1 MLSHTGCAVGQVW
14 LGAAPRENAAHRI
27 RTLRRGAA
35 SQTRRWPTRDIRLSG
50 FHAHQRQDPRRRV
63 HHPPQN
69 VAQEIP
75 SPTRRTQRDAI
86 AAMSRRPG
94 AGRRV
99 AAKCV
104 SRLVSV
110 LCCPRQFRTPAAVP
124 RCDPSHVAAQPPAS
138 QPTRPP
144 PDLGKVLQA
153 LQALASDSEDPS
165 PLSQR
170 EVCMSTSKVRTV
182 CGSSAR
188 TDLCGGR
195 SERSSLPRLK
205 LRIIRW
211 SVAIGSSL
219 LLALCASARA
229 QQPAKIPRIGLLSA
243 ASPSSVSAR
252 VEAFRQG
259 LRELGYVEGKKI
271 FIEYRYSEGNL
282 EQLKELATELVRLKL
297 DLIVT
302 AGPTATR
309 LAKEATAS
317 IPIVMTQDTDP
328 VGSGFVTSLARPGGN
343 VTGFSTLSP

>member
-110 LCCPRQFRTPAAVP
+110 LCCPRQWRTPAAVP

-195 SERSSLPRLK
+195 SERSSLPRLIARAK
-205 LRIIRW
+205 LLSRKIT
-211 SVAIGSSL
+211 VFAAAVL
-219 LLALCASARA
+219 LLCLCTAAEA
-229 QQPAKIPRIGLLSA
+229 QQPTMLPRVGIVVGIPEPDNQNVRIFKQAL
-243 ASPSSVSAR
+243 
-252 VEAFRQG
+252 QD
-259 LRELGYVEGKKI
+259 LGYFEGKNI
-271 FIEYRYSEGNL
+271 RYEYRYTEGDR
-282 EQLKELATELVRLKL
+282 ESIPAIVTELANLKIDIL
-297 DLIVT
+297 FSTQAIVIS
-302 AGPTATR
+302 A
-309 LAKEATAS
+309 AKKSTKS
-317 IPIVMTQDTDP
+317 IPIVMAITADP
-328 VGSGFVTSLARPGGN
+328 VAGGL
-343 VTGFSTLSP
+343 V

>member
-110 LCCPRQFRTPAAVP
+110 LCCPRQWRTPAAVP

-205 LRIIRW
+205 TGNRQKATGNRKEAQAFGFAFGAM
-211 SVAIGSSL
+211 V
-219 LLALCASARA
+219 LALGVCAQA
-229 QQPAKIPRIGLLSA
+229 QKVPRIAYLTALSISTD
-243 ASPSSVSAR
+243 ASR
-252 VEAFRQG
+252 IEALRQG
-259 LRELGYVEGKKI
+259 LRDLGYV
-271 FIEYRYSEGNL
+271 
-282 EQLKELATELVRLKL
+282 
-297 DLIVT
+297 
-302 AGPTATR
+302 
-309 LAKEATAS
+309 
-317 IPIVMTQDTDP
+317 
-328 VGSGFVTSLARPGGN
+328 
-343 VTGFSTLSP
+343 

>member
-110 LCCPRQFRTPAAVP
+110 LCCPRQWRTPAAVP
-124 RCDPSHVAAQPPAS
+124 RCDPSHVATQPPAS

-195 SERSSLPRLK
+195 SERPSLPRLNRYSK
-205 LRIIRW
+205 TRGCRKYTSKTSFRARCYAFHASFDASNIADQYTQCYAMRYM
-211 SVAIGSSL
+211 SSIK
-219 LLALCASARA
+219 
-229 QQPAKIPRIGLLSA
+229 PGMK
-243 ASPSSVSAR
+243 
-252 VEAFRQG
+252 VEA
-259 LRELGYVEGKKI
+259 YVVISGCWC
-271 FIEYRYSEGNL
+271 YR
-282 EQLKELATELVRLKL
+282 TEK
-297 DLIVT
+297 D
-302 AGPTATR
+302 
-309 LAKEATAS
+309 S
-317 IPIVMTQDTDP
+317 
-328 VGSGFVTSLARPGGN
+328 
-343 VTGFSTLSP
+343 

>member
-75 SPTRRTQRDAI
+75 SQTRRTQRDAI

-110 LCCPRQFRTPAAVP
+110 LCCPRQWRTPAAVP

-195 SERSSLPRLK
+195 SERSSLPRW
-205 LRIIRW
+205 RVFNNQR
-211 SVAIGSSL
+211 SFTCP
-219 LLALCASARA
+219 LC
-229 QQPAKIPRIGLLSA
+229 
-243 ASPSSVSAR
+243 
-252 VEAFRQG
+252 
-259 LRELGYVEGKKI
+259 
-271 FIEYRYSEGNL
+271 
-282 EQLKELATELVRLKL
+282 
-297 DLIVT
+297 
-302 AGPTATR
+302 
-309 LAKEATAS
+309 EAT
-317 IPIVMTQDTDP
+317 VTE
-328 VGSGFVTSLARPGGN
+328 GFYCISCGYI
-343 VTGFSTLSP
+343 SPMHQKPTPLVKKRVSEFLVHYVSMHEPLMQLPEDLM